1 MDPTNYFFLSLT
13 HHSFTHHSIY
23 LSLYQSLYIS
33 TTLSTYHPIYTL
45 SITLSTN
52 LCQYIYLF
60 QHTDLSYLPMSPYLL
75 LPSHIYLLPP
85 PPLSHTSPSFSLLPL
100 SSVSPSLTPSLS
112 SYLPTYL
119 CLSYLHLPTNPS
131 LPAYVYLP
139 TSTYLPIYINI
150 PTYVYLPTYT
160 NLCQPTI
167 IYLPPPIPKYQ
178 YIIVADLGTSIGL
191 VLFVEVKGNAAK
203 LCSITVMGYV
213 SLAKSNQIFSCLKSL
228 LNN

>member
-1 MDPTNYFFLSLT
+1 MFLLLDFSFFITPLDPTNYFFLSLT
-13 HHSFTHHSIY
+13 HHSFTHHSLY

-33 TTLSTYHPIYTL
+33 TTLSILFL
-45 SITLSTN
+45 SL
-52 LCQYIYLF
+52 
-60 QHTDLSYLPMSPYLL
+60 YLPTYVNISTY
-75 LPSHIYLLPP
+75 
-85 PPLSHTSPSFSLLPL
+85 FNK
-100 SSVSPSLTPSLS
+100 LT
-112 SYLPTYL
+112 YPTYL
-119 CLSYLHLPTNPS
+119 CLSYLHLPTNPL